1 MNNAEVLIKFK
12 ADDSDVNAKTKE
24 LSSNIGSKL
33 ASAAKVGAAAMTAVG
48 VAAGATAKAFWDG
61 VSASAKYGDEI
72 DKQSQ
77 KLNISAENYQAL
89 DYALQR
95 SGSSIDSVSKGM
107 KTIVNDLGEF
117 ASGSAEAGSKYEAL
131 GISMTNADGSVKSS
145 EQILLETIDALGS
158 MEDETMRNAYAQDIF
173 GRSAAELTPLLNQ
186 GAEGISDLMTE
197 AKDYGIVMG
206 NDAVKASAAFQD
218 SLTKLKGTF
227 GGVKNAMMSEFMPGI
242 TTVMDGF
249 SDLLAGVD
257 GAEDKINEGILQI
270 GDKISKNLPKIV
282 NAISKIMPS
291 ILQVIGDIIK
301 AIAKTLLDNLPTI
314 IKAGMD
320 LLISL
325 TMGIIE
331 MMPELIPVIIECIL
345 TIVQALLD
353 NIDLLINGAIQLMLG
368 LIQGILNSLPLIISK
383 MPQVIE
389 AIVIGLISAL
399 PQIFVFGIQLVGTL
413 LEGIMSV
420 ISSIPEAFI
429 NNFTAAWEGIK
440 QVFGA
445 VANFFGNIFGKAWEK
460 VKNVFSVGGKIF
472 DGIKDGIAK
481 VFKNVVNTI
490 IRGINTVVAIPF
502 NAINSALRAIKG
514 VNIAGVAPF
523 SWLPTI
529 SVPKIPLLNVGTNY
543 VPEDQLAMIHK
554 GEAVIPK
561 KFNPYANGLNAST
574 LGAMQN
580 GNLRPIINVYADF
593 ETDPIGQTVSNI
605 KTFSGG
611 ARNDYNY
618 GMGV

>member
-12 ADDSDVNAKTKE
+12 ADDSDLNAKTKD
-24 LSSNIGSKL
+24 LSSNLGSKL
-33 ASAAKVGAAAMTAVG
+33 ASAAKVGAAAVAAVG

-117 ASGSAEAGSKYEAL
+117 ASGSAEAGDKYAAL
-131 GISMTNADGSVKSS
+131 GISMTNTDGSMKTS
-145 EQILLETIDALGS
+145 EQILLESIDALGA

-186 GAEGISDLMTE
+186 GAEGISELMTE
-197 AKDYGIVMG
+197 AKDYGMVMN

-270 GDKISKNLPKIV
+270 GDKITKNLPKIV

-383 MPQVIE
+383 MPQVIG
-389 AIVIGLISAL
+389 AIVSGLISAL
-399 PQIFVFGIQLVGTL
+399 PQVLGFGIQLVGTL
-413 LEGIMSV
+413 LDGIMSV

-429 NNFTAAWEGIK
+429 NSFTAAWNGIK
-440 QVFGA
+440 QVFGV
-445 VANFFGNIFGKAWEK
+445 VADFFGNIFGKAWER

-502 NAINSALRAIKG
+502 NAINSALRAIKN

-529 SVPKIPLLNVGTNY
+529 SVPKIPLLNVGTNF

-561 KFNPYANGLNAST
+561 KFNPYANGINT
-574 LGAMQN
+574 LGSMQTSSV
-580 GNLRPIINVYADF
+580 RPIINVYADF